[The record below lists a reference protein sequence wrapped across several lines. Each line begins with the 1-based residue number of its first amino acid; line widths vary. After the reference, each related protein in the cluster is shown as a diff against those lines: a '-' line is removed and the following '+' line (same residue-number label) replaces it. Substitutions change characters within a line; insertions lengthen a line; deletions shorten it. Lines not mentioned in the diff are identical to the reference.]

1 MIGIN
6 RTGTRMTVCLIL
18 GLLSFS
24 VIGFLNYGKAS
35 AQLTLNPDPGSS
47 IPTVTRDYLR
57 YCDGGSETPAFGSWI
72 SPAGD
77 ASSGSMT
84 VASGTSSVSLQYN
97 FNGAYCK
104 DNSNSLETRSKITAV
119 SSGVTANSGGN
130 LAGNAV
136 GLNWPGNGPG
146 NAGSYRG
153 TNFPFKYTPAGG
165 FAAGTHDYTLTLT
178 FATINHFNNGKYICV
193 ANENGGANDASGGF
207 NYDRCASYTRSFSI
221 SVTVTTTATPNSD
234 PSGTMTLNCSA
245 GTLSGTESDPD
256 RPNDGARVVITVYG
270 AGGVAVNG
278 ASSSWSYAIPAA
290 YKDGAN
296 HVINGTAKNVDNSAT
311 AAGTDVTLSGSG
323 LTYNSGSC
331 GTGTG
336 GTPACSMTA
345 TPSTINPG
353 DATSIGYSSTG
364 GATSVTVQD
373 GGSNIASG
381 SPSGSIS
388 RSPAATTTYT
398 GSTVGGGSSGS
409 CSVTVTVTTGGGGCT
424 SNCGGCTSNCGGNAP
439 TGTVTASCTD
449 LKVTIKQND
458 PNVASGQPTYF
469 QLFVDA
475 NEQTPQQQQQFTSP
489 TGQDY
494 FTVASQTGI
503 YTYSLPAGYADGR
516 QHNFIAIPYDST
528 GTPNN
533 SKAYVGAM
541 TPCNATPPIN
551 FRVDGSAG
559 VTLND
564 DEAPTS
570 YSSNYPTDGDHYTI
584 SPDTTTS
591 GSVAVSCSIYI
602 TKNGNLLGAATDCS
616 GTSRAN
622 STPVAVAGP
631 SGGDVGV
638 AGDKYCAFIT
648 LSPSKGT
655 INADGTVTPTAPAVT
670 TPGNCATVANKPYF
684 KVYNSSVATGGQVGA
699 CLSDPGALASWYN
712 NAGGNNYGSSAQLGA
727 YALAHITGFASNQTG
742 SRPPDGLSFANTTG
756 TAADKN
762 SPPLGGQ
769 FGGRNCITSPAEP
782 PLSGTTVN
790 AAGGYYPPVNL
801 ASIFGGSPSS
811 QAYSYGSASTP
822 AQVELQIGGSKLR
835 AGHSVGIYVAG
846 DVYISDDI
854 VYDQSRWGVDGV
866 PSFVLSVKGNI
877 YIAPGVK
884 NLMGTYEAQKN
895 GASGGNIYTCAS
907 AAFRP
912 STSANRLYATCGT
925 QLTVTGSFVADKL
938 NLQRTFGTLHNET
951 GGPCSNSNGG
961 ANASP
966 NNHNTC
972 AAEVFEFSPSQYLE
986 KPAARPSGNGA
997 QQYDAIVSLPPVL

>member
-1 MIGIN
+1 M
-6 RTGTRMTVCLIL
+6 MLYLFVV
-18 GLLSFS
+18 FS
-24 VIGFLNYGKAS
+24 VIGFFHYANAF
-35 AQLTLNPDPGSS
+35 AQLSLHPDPGSS
-47 IPTVTRDYLR
+47 IPSDHYSYLQN
-57 YCDGGSETPAFGSWI
+57 CDSGSETPAFGSWV
-72 SPAGD
+72 SPSGD

-84 VASGTSSVSLQYN
+84 VPAGSTSAGLQYN
-97 FNGAYCK
+97 FDGAYCK
-104 DNSNSLETRSKITAV
+104 DNSNSLETRSKIIGV
-119 SSGVTANSGGN
+119 SSGVTANSGGA

-136 GLNWPGNGPG
+136 GLNWPGNGTG
-146 NAGSYRG
+146 NAGYYAG
-153 TNFPFKYTPAGG
+153 TSFPFKYTPSGG
-165 FAAGTHDYTLTLT
+165 FRSGTNTYTLSLT
-178 FATINHFNNGKYICV
+178 FATINRFNTGKYICV
-193 ANENGGANDASGGF
+193 ANENGGANDAGGGF

-221 SVTVTTTATPNSD
+221 SVTVPPPPSNTPSGRLTCTATTTTLSLHYDYMNTPSGADVTRDGTSSPGATFLKVDSAATDSGDVDGGAVSQGITYSYFLLQRGTNPATVLDSTSCSLVNNTNPPPPPPPPPPSSGPLTCSSSTTNSITVHYKISD
-234 PSGTMTLNCSA
+234 SYSINNYIIGPSGT
-245 GTLSGTESDPD
+245 SGLPNGPGESD
-256 RPNDGARVVITVYG
+256 
-270 AGGVAVNG
+270 
-278 ASSSWSYAIPAA
+278 
-290 YKDGAN
+290 
-296 HVINGTAKNVDNSAT
+296 
-311 AAGTDVTLSGSG
+311 VTQSG
-323 LTYNSGSC
+323 LTESTPYSFTLYVSGNNTASVTC
-331 GTGTG
+331 STNAPAYTPPPPPPPPPPATGTG
-336 GTPACSMTA
+336 DVSCGASTSTTLVANYRYYNTANGTTVYYMDMDSSPRSLTTAGYNSTPGSQSGQYTISGLVTGHRYGLSMQDNTSGEFIVPY
-345 TPSTINPG
+345 TDPIICNPPPPP
-353 DATSIGYSSTG
+353 
-364 GATSVTVQD
+364 V
-373 GGSNIASG
+373 
-381 SPSGSIS
+381 PF
-388 RSPAATTTYT
+388 
-398 GSTVGGGSSGS
+398 
-409 CSVTVTVTTGGGGCT
+409 TVT
-424 SNCGGCTSNCGGNAP
+424 
-439 TGTVTASCTD
+439 
-449 LKVTIKQND
+449 
-458 PNVASGQPTYF
+458 
-469 QLFVDA
+469 
-475 NEQTPQQQQQFTSP
+475 
-489 TGQDY
+489 
-494 FTVASQTGI
+494 
-503 YTYSLPAGYADGR
+503 
-516 QHNFIAIPYDST
+516 
-528 GTPNN
+528 
-533 SKAYVGAM
+533 
-541 TPCNATPPIN
+541 
-551 FRVDGSAG
+551 GSAG

-570 YSSNYPTDGDHYTI
+570 YSSNYTNDGDHYTI
-584 SPDTTTS
+584 TPDSSTG
-591 GSVAVSCSIYI
+591 GSVAISCSISI
-602 TKNGNLLGAATDCS
+602 TKNGNPLGTATDCS
-616 GTSRAN
+616 GTSPAN
-622 STPVAVAGP
+622 STPVAVTGP
-631 SGGDVGV
+631 SGSDTGV
-638 AGDKYCAFIT
+638 AGDKYCSFIT

>member
-1 MIGIN
+1 MLSRNLHTLLKLTFFILIFMAVGSLSNSNKVFADCGIN
-6 RTGTRMTVCLIL
+6 NNNPHDYAGVVADVQAVKSDGVTVDTNADFSNTSFTVATRSPSSSGGQNV
-18 GLLSFS
+18 
-24 VIGFLNYGKAS
+24 VNPNNDADRVAS
-35 AQLTLNPDPGSS
+35 AVFVPGPKPTSGTSCGGYPIGVVLGRDSPSTDTNGKSWALDCDISLHADHYQSFGAYMQGLVVGHTGHWSAHVQGDPSTNVDPNRAHDPLIFAPPNGTTTTIVFQFIEDATPPPTQTPTPAGTLTCTSPTTSS
-47 IPTVTRDYLR
+47 ISLSYDYSNTPSGANVTRDATYGPNSTTVNVDSTPTNHGII
-57 YCDGGSETPAFGSWI
+57 DGGTVSQGNTYTYYLVQRGSGTPPVILAQK
-72 SPAGD
+72 D
-77 ASSGSMT
+77 CTVLSSGGS
-84 VASGTSSVSLQYN
+84 SGT
-97 FNGAYCK
+97 
-104 DNSNSLETRSKITAV
+104 
-119 SSGVTANSGGN
+119 
-130 LAGNAV
+130 
-136 GLNWPGNGPG
+136 P
-146 NAGSYRG
+146 
-153 TNFPFKYTPAGG
+153 
-165 FAAGTHDYTLTLT
+165 
-178 FATINHFNNGKYICV
+178 
-193 ANENGGANDASGGF
+193 
-207 NYDRCASYTRSFSI
+207 
-221 SVTVTTTATPNSD
+221 
-234 PSGTMTLNCSA
+234 M
-245 GTLSGTESDPD
+245 
-256 RPNDGARVVITVYG
+256 
-270 AGGVAVNG
+270 
-278 ASSSWSYAIPAA
+278 
-290 YKDGAN
+290 
-296 HVINGTAKNVDNSAT
+296 
-311 AAGTDVTLSGSG
+311 
-323 LTYNSGSC
+323 
-331 GTGTG
+331 
-336 GTPACSMTA
+336 CSMTA
-345 TPSTINPG
+345 TPSSINPG
-353 DATSIGYSSTG
+353 DTTSIGYSSSG

-373 GGSNIASG
+373 SG
-381 SPSGSIS
+381 STISSGSASGSIS
-388 RSPAATTTYT
+388 RSPSATTTYT

-409 CSVTVTVTTGGGGCT
+409 CSVTVTVSSSGGGGGCT
-424 SNCGGCTSNCGGNAP
+424 SNCGGTAP

-458 PNVASGQPTYF
+458 PNVASGQSTYF
-469 QLFVDA
+469 QLYVDA

-489 TGQDY
+489 SGQVY
-494 FTVASQTGI
+494 FTVASQTGT
-503 YTYSLPAGYADGR
+503 YTYTLPAGYADGR
-516 QHNFIAIPYDST
+516 QHNFVAIPYDST

-533 SKAYVGAM
+533 NAAYVGAM
-541 TPCNATPPIN
+541 IPCNATPPVK
-551 FRVDGSAG
+551 FSVTGSAG
-559 VTLND
+559 VTLHD

-570 YSSNYPTDGDHYTI
+570 YSSNYTNDGDHYTI
-584 SPDTTTS
+584 TPDSSTG
-591 GSVAVSCSIYI
+591 GSVAISCSISI
-602 TKNGNLLGAATDCS
+602 TKNGNPLGTATDCS
-616 GTSRAN
+616 GTSPAN
-622 STPVAVAGP
+622 STPVAVTGP
-631 SGGDVGV
+631 SGSDTGV
-638 AGDKYCAFIT
+638 AGDKYCSFIT